1 MAPGLDRAAHA
12 RLARRRTAVGFT
24 LIELLVVL
32 AIVAV
37 LLTLAVPRYYG
48 QIEMAKETVLRDNLR
63 TTREVIDKFYADTGR
78 YPETLDELVDKRYL
92 QGRPVDP
99 ITESADTWIFV
110 APPAGYGGAVQS
122 LKSGAKGVARDGRA
136 FAEW

>member
-1 MAPGLDRAAHA
+1 M
-12 RLARRRTAVGFT
+12 
-24 LIELLVVL
+24 IELLVVL

-37 LLTLAVPRYYG
+37 LLTLALPRYHG
-48 QIEMAKETVLRDNLR
+48 QIDLAKEAVLRDNLR

-92 QGRPVDP
+92 QTRPVDP
-99 ITESADTWIFV
+99 ITESADTWV
-110 APPAGYGGAVQS
+110 LVPPSVGYAGAVQS
-122 LKSGAKGVARDGRA
+122 LRSGAKGVARDGRA

>member
-1 MAPGLDRAAHA
+1 M
-12 RLARRRTAVGFT
+12 
-24 LIELLVVL
+24 IELLVVL

-37 LLTLAVPRYYG
+37 LLTLAVPRYHG
-48 QIEMAKETVLRDNLR
+48 QLEAAKEAVLRNNLR

-92 QGRPVDP
+92 QARPVDP
-99 ITESADTWIFV
+99 ITESTETWV
-110 APPAGYGGAVQS
+110 LVPPPAGYGGAVHG
-122 LKSGAKGVARDGRA
+122 LKSGAQGVARDGRA